1 MTDTYLIY
9 ILKVKNVDIN
19 NKKIQTTSV
28 LTKTLGK
35 QTSHQIVVSRMSMGI
50 DR

>member
-9 ILKVKNVDIN
+9 ILKVQ
-19 NKKIQTTSV
+19 KKIQATSV
-28 LTKTLGK
+28 LTKMYLTLGK
-35 QTSHQIVVSRMSMGI
+35 QTYQIVVSRMSMGI